1 MLLTIKRGL
10 PLLGVL
16 TGGMLVSSVAG
27 TALLDQDLM
36 LLGFFAGVV
45 AAVGGIYVIKGRD
58 LRMRWGFAACGLA
71 LLINIAFMQ
80 AASSVVLEFAG
91 EPVAA
96 TVVAAREGYEG
107 KGAQPPIHPD
117 RARRSADQRRAHP
130 EGRRA
135 AADRRPADGAARS
148 GRPREPDARR
158 RARRGQR
165 RRAPD
170 LLAGGG
176 GAGAPRGPPLRAARA
191 ISRPGRRGGEPGGR
205 GAPRPRPPAAVPARL
220 TPVSPRAAA
229 YAVTQARPVPQ

>member
-107 KGAQPPIHPD
+107 KGARSHRYTLTELGGAPISGELTLKEGEPLRIGDQPTVLRDPAGLANPMLADEPVAGSAGALLIFWLVVAVPALLAG
-117 RARRSADQRRAHP
+117 RPYGQPARSADR
-130 EGRRA
+130 
-135 AADRRPADGAARS
+135 D
-148 GRPREPDARR
+148 DAVVSPVVEV
-158 RARRGQR
+158 RRGRDRPQR
-165 RRAPD
+165 
-170 LLAGGG
+170 
-176 GAGAPRGPPLRAARA
+176 
-191 ISRPGRRGGEPGGR
+191 SRRG
-205 GAPRPRPPAAVPARL
+205 
-220 TPVSPRAAA
+220 
-229 YAVTQARPVPQ
+229 